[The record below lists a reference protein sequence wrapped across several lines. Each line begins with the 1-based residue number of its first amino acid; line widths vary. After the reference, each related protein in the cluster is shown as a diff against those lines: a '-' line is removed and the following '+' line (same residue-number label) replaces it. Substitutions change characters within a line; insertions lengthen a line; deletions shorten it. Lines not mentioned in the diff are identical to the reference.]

1 LLNSL
6 QFAVRALPAVVGRPA
21 GVEASARTRCSKL
34 LFQQPA
40 TLVLTLLL
48 GALSVAAAGS
58 ASPGVLVDRI
68 LVVVDERPLLLSEV
82 RAVEAVRGL
91 DRTQALEAAI
101 DERLMYQEAARLP
114 QAAVSDEDLERALD
128 ALLET
133 RPDLTSRGPRSEL
146 RRLIR
151 RQAVILRYV
160 DFRFRPQVRIEED
173 DLRAAW
179 NEDFEGE
186 PQGPAFEEVAPGLR
200 ARLERAALDQ
210 RIEEWVEDLRGRAH
224 VRYVEGPGSPSVPAE
239 TPADP

>member
-1 LLNSL
+1 MRSSGSL
-6 QFAVRALPAVVGRPA
+6 SVV
-21 GVEASARTRCSKL
+21 
-34 LFQQPA
+34 
-40 TLVLTLLL
+40 LLL
-48 GALSVAAAGS
+48 AASSGAAAGP
-58 ASPGVLVDRI
+58 ASPGELVERI

-114 QAAVSDEDLERALD
+114 QAGVSEEDLERALD

-133 RPDLTSRGPRSEL
+133 RPDLTTRGPRPEL

-151 RQAVILRYV
+151 RQAVVLRYV

-186 PQGPAFEEVAPGLR
+186 PQGPAFEEVAPELR
-200 ARLERAALDQ
+200 ARLERAALDR
-210 RIEEWVEDLRGRAH
+210 RIEEWVEDLRGRAD
-224 VRYVEGPGSPSVPAE
+224 VRYVEGPDSPSVPAE
-239 TPADP
+239 TPAAP

>member
-1 LLNSL
+1 M
-6 QFAVRALPAVVGRPA
+6 R
-21 GVEASARTRCSKL
+21 SKG
-34 LFQQPA
+34 
-40 TLVLTLLL
+40 T
-48 GALSVAAAGS
+48 LSVALLLAMLCGVVAAG
-58 ASPGVLVDRI
+58 AAFPEELVERI

-82 RAVEAVRGL
+82 RAVEAVREL
-91 DRTQALEAAI
+91 DRRQALEAAI
-101 DERLMYQEAARLP
+101 DQRLMYQEAARLP
-114 QAAVSDEDLERALD
+114 QAAVSDEDLQRVLD

-133 RPDLTSRGPRSEL
+133 RPDLTSRVPRSEL

-160 DFRFRPQVRIEED
+160 DFRFRPQIRIEEA

-186 PQGPAFEEVAPGLR
+186 PQGPAFEEAAPELR
-200 ARLERAALDQ
+200 ARLERAVLDR
-210 RIEEWVEDLRGRAH
+210 RIEEWVKDLRGRSD